1 MSAPNHQPEATGLE
15 SRASWRLA
23 AAAWR
28 LLRRAFLAVLLLEL
42 CCALVVTVMNYAIY
56 GKSREGSRIVYD
68 PYTLYTSAS
77 GPRETIPGE
86 ATGTPRKDRLIWF
99 FGGSTLRGEDTG
111 VAETLPSILVRE
123 LNREGT
129 YACRAVN
136 FGVNSFNTL
145 QEVQLLQKAQV
156 ENTQWPDLIVFLDG
170 ANDASYCIMTRDRNG
185 HEGFA
190 RVKGFIESYWSSPL
204 GILKPVMAAAYASF
218 TWELY
223 ARLTYA
229 LVPVGADLP
238 LLPALASSVCARY
251 DYVDRTARDMGA
263 GFVAFLQ
270 PVAWVEPEVQKIPET
285 SLAHRLGLLPL
296 MRTNFSNVY
305 GALERALAD
314 RAYFVNLR
322 GVFVGRD
329 FTAYRPDG
337 IHNTDRGR
345 EMLAQAMLPAIRQAL
360 ARQALARPGRGLGR
374 SGGGK

>member
-1 MSAPNHQPEATGLE
+1 MPAPDHQPEATGLE
-15 SRASWRLA
+15 PRVSWRLA
-23 AAAWR
+23 TATWR

-86 ATGTPRKDRLIWF
+86 ATGSPSKDRLIWF
-99 FGGSTLRGEDTG
+99 FGGSTLRGEDTD
-111 VAETLPSILVRE
+111 VAETLPSIVVRE

-156 ENTQWPDLIVFLDG
+156 ENAQWPDLIVFLDG
-170 ANDASYCIMTRDRNG
+170 ANDASYCIAARDRNG

-229 LVPVGADLP
+229 LAPVGADSP

-251 DYVDRTARDMGA
+251 DYVNRTAQGMGA

-270 PVAWVEPEVQKIPET
+270 PVAWVEPEAQKIPEM
-285 SLAHRLGLLPL
+285 SLARRLALLPV
-296 MRTNFSNVY
+296 MRKSFSNVY
-305 GALERALAD
+305 AALERILED

-322 GVFVGRD
+322 WAFVGRD

-345 EMLAQAMLPAIRQAL
+345 EVLAQAMLPGIRQAL
-360 ARQALARPGRGLGR
+360 ARLGRGQPPR
-374 SGGGK
+374 RREVTP